1 MYHFNTNVY
10 MFCWIILFVYALH
23 LSLVYKISLY
33 SKEYFKYITHKWKV
47 WLFIL
52 ATCFITALAPISGD
66 PTWDYVDS
74 IFMST
79 LTYLT
84 APWAI
89 GTIYKTLKTKKNY
102 AVMYVA
108 VCFAMF
114 SSSWSYD
121 AWMLYVLGMYP
132 LTWVS
137 NIPLSLG
144 MYVLA
149 GMVWNLSWVKNEGVV
164 FAFRKTNWLK
174 MDSQFKYL
182 WGYVSVLSSV
192 VFIELTS
199 FIIFF

>member
-1 MYHFNTNVY
+1 
-10 MFCWIILFVYALH
+10 
-23 LSLVYKISLY
+23 
-33 SKEYFKYITHKWKV
+33 
-47 WLFIL
+47 
-52 ATCFITALAPISGD
+52 
-66 PTWDYVDS
+66 
-74 IFMST
+74 
-79 LTYLT
+79 
-84 APWAI
+84 
-89 GTIYKTLKTKKNY
+89 LKTKKNY

-121 AWMLYVLGMYP
+121 AWMLYVLGAYP

-144 MYVLA
+144 MYVIA
-149 GMVWNLSWVKNEGVV
+149 GMVWNLSWVENEGVV